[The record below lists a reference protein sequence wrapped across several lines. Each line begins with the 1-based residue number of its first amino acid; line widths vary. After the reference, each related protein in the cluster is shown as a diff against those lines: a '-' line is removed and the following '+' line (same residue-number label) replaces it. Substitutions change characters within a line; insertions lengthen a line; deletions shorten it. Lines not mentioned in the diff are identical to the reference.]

1 MGWKLKTR
9 KKRMFHV
16 RLARISIELV
26 GCSSIRS
33 GGQPQQTELAGKNE
47 RPGSI
52 LSVPLIFRRSRKY
65 LKTRDFGVGVPD
77 IAG

>member
-1 MGWKLKTR
+1 MASMARAPNRMGWKLKTR

-33 GGQPQQTELAGKNE
+33 GGQPQQTEIAGKSE

-52 LSVPLIFRRSRKY
+52 HIHSVLMNTNRRHE
-65 LKTRDFGVGVPD
+65 G
-77 IAG
+77 